1 MSLTSQII
9 TLSSLTQHSGI
20 VKDNTL
26 VEHHHREGQ
35 LVDHKPNNPQETP
48 HTRCHLLPIRDFYPN
63 KENKQA

>member
-1 MSLTSQII
+1 M
-9 TLSSLTQHSGI
+9 
-20 VKDNTL
+20 KDNSL

-35 LVDHKPNNPQETP
+35 QVDHKPKNPQETP

>member
-1 MSLTSQII
+1 M
-9 TLSSLTQHSGI
+9 
-20 VKDNTL
+20 KDNSL

-48 HTRCHLLPIRDFYPN
+48 HIRCHLLPIRDFYPN

>member
-1 MSLTSQII
+1 M
-9 TLSSLTQHSGI
+9 
-20 VKDNTL
+20 KDNSL

-35 LVDHKPNNPQETP
+35 LVDHKPNNPPKTP